1 MNCPNLPQEET
12 IKYWLNIAD
21 RVWPTRQDLERSLKE
36 FERLQ
41 TLKSYQSKALDAK
54 IEAIRIILRNK
65 KF

>member
-1 MNCPNLPQEET
+1 MSRPNLPQEET

-36 FERLQ
+36 FEKLK
-41 TLKSYQSKALDAK
+41 TLKSYQSKTLDAK